1 MVWNV
6 GERNIFG
13 FCERGFGGFR
23 GWAGIVRK
31 ALIINSLWVL
41 FAELRSYYEC
51 AIYRGCRDL
60 PEHDG
65 AGGFY
70 IRRVL
75 YMESRQSFRL
85 LDGRAAIGRNPN
97 WFCCASFSR
106 WAQSQPERDPTLPRT
121 PFGDRSRK
129 CADAGPAVHSWK
141 ADLTWTLPP
150 VSTE

>member
-6 GERNIFG
+6 WKRNIFG

-31 ALIINSLWVL
+31 AFIINSLWVL

-121 PFGDRSRK
+121 PFGDRSSK